1 MKEIEGTDDGHSQ
14 EWLKRSEIK
23 RETETLMCAALEQA
37 LRVNTIKYS
46 IDKTSDTPLC
56 RPCNEK
62 TESIAHIVRACPI

>member
-1 MKEIEGTDDGHSQ
+1 
-14 EWLKRSEIK
+14 
-23 RETETLMCAALEQA
+23 MCAALEQA

-62 TESIAHIVRACPI
+62 TESIAHIVRACSI